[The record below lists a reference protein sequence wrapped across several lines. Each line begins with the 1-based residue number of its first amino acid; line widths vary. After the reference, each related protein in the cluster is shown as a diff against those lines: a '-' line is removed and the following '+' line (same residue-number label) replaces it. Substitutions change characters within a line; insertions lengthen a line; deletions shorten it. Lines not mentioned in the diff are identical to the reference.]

1 MAEQAIF
8 DQLTAIPA
16 LGGRVYPLKLP
27 QNVLYPAVSYQRI
40 SGLRIS
46 AFKRD
51 ATPVDATIQVDIYGE
66 HGKGYEAFES
76 IVQSVRAALQRQASG
91 NAIDMFLTAER
102 DDYEEDTEL
111 YRKAYDVRVWY
122 RET

>member
-1 MAEQAIF
+1 MSEKAVF
-8 DQLTAIPA
+8 DQLDAIPA
-16 LGGRVYPLKLP
+16 LSGRVYPLKLP

-51 ATPVDATIQVDIYGE
+51 TTPVDATIQVDLYCERGN
-66 HGKGYEAFES
+66 GYAAFMGYAL
-76 IVQSVRAALQRQASG
+76 SVRVALQRQASG
-91 NAIDMFLTAER
+91 NAIDMFLAAER
-102 DDYEEDTEL
+102 DDYEEDTDL
-111 YRKAYDVRVWY
+111 FRKTYDVRVWY